1 VSRYR
6 FIRAERATYP
16 IVVLC
21 RVLRVARSAYYA
33 WARRGVSARA
43 QAETALL
50 EQIAAAHARRRRTYG
65 APRIHA
71 ALRAQ
76 GVRCARKRVAR
87 LMRAAGLVGCHRR
100 RRTRTTVADAAHAP
114 APNLVAQ
121 DFTATAPDR
130 LWVGDIT
137 YLPTQEGWLYLAVL
151 VDVYSRRVVGWAMAD
166 HLRTELALGALRM
179 ALRARRPGA
188 GLVHHTDRGSQYT
201 AASYRAALATPG
213 VTVSMS
219 RAGECLDNAMAERFF
234 ATLKA
239 ELIDTG
245 TWPTRAAAR
254 LAIFEWIAVWYNRQ
268 RRHSALGYRA
278 PVVYEEQHLLLL
290 HDPAA

>member
-6 FIRAERATYP
+6 FILVERATYP

-33 WARRGVSARA
+33 WARRGLSARA
-43 QAETALL
+43 QADAELAT
-50 EQIAAAHARRRRTYG
+50 QIAAAHARSRRTYG
-65 APRIHA
+65 AARIHA
-71 ALRAQ
+71 ELRAA

-100 RRTRTTVADAAHAP
+100 RRARTTVAEPAHTP
-114 APNLVAQ
+114 APNLVAR
-121 DFTATAPDR
+121 DFRAPAPDR
-130 LWVGDIT
+130 LWIGDIT
-137 YLPTQEGWLYLAVL
+137 YVTTAEGWLYLAVL

-166 HLRTELALGALRM
+166 HLRTELALDALRM

-234 ATLKA
+234 ATLKV
-239 ELIDTG
+239 ELIDTR

-254 LAIFEWIAVWYNRQ
+254 LAIFEWIEVWYNRQ
-268 RRHSALGYRA
+268 RRHSALAYQA
-278 PVVYEEQHLLLL
+278 PVAHEECHMLLLQ
-290 HDPAA
+290 DPAA